1 MSQDRMLRNY
11 IQEQNNSSFVENM
24 LRSDSI
30 QVHGNQ
36 VAIRQE
42 HGPDVPDD
50 NLEDFKN
57 KVKIWMKLDNE
68 IKELSSKIKMLD
80 VERKQRKK
88 YLSSLTPYIL
98 TYMNSNEIEELNSR
112 DGRLQYTTSMVKPP
126 LTQKNLKSILYTKF
140 VENHDELDKIFKER
154 DKVTRVSLRRL
165 LN

>member
-36 VAIRQE
+36 VAIRHE
-42 HGPDVPDD
+42 HEPDVPDD